1 MKKFKVKDSILA
13 KIATF
18 FELPQD
24 VALDLPRLVMTGNHS
39 LLVENHRGLLAYSDQ
54 GVRIKTTK
62 GEIQIFGHSLKL
74 MEITK
79 EEVQLMGWIERVQ
92 LEGWGD

>member
-1 MKKFKVKDSILA
+1 MKSTKVKDSILG

-24 VALDLPRLVMTGNHS
+24 VVLDLPRLVMTGNQR
-39 LLVENHRGLLAYSDQ
+39 LFVENHRGLLAYSDQ
-54 GVRIKTTK
+54 GVRIKAAK
-62 GEIQIFGHSLKL
+62 GEIQIFGQSLKL
-74 MEITK
+74 IEITQ
-79 EEVQLMGWIERVQ
+79 EEVQLEGLIERVQ